1 MTAREEQRLGA
12 RLRRS
17 EAYFR
22 SLVRSSSD
30 AVVILD
36 DELRMRWAS
45 PALGRVLG
53 ERAEALVGAPL
64 LAEVHP
70 DDAGPL
76 HAALVG
82 LPGSGAADEA
92 GLLLVRLPDASGAWR
107 HLEVGI
113 SDLRHDA
120 DVGAVV
126 LHCRDMTERN
136 ARERALT
143 SVAYTDPRTGLPN
156 RAGWARAVD
165 AAAAGGHS
173 GALLLVELD
182 GLPEAREHAGGEVV
196 AELVAEIGRRLRA
209 TVRGEDVVARLGGGE
224 FAVLAQGSAAETE
237 RLADR
242 CLAVVE
248 LPIATRAGILEVTA
262 AIGIAVIEPGV
273 PADELRARAE
283 LAVRAA
289 KEAGSARVTGYDVNL
304 GAAAARRE
312 RLRADL
318 EGARVRG
325 EMSLVFQPVVST
337 QQRRVGG
344 AEALLRWRHPE
355 LGDLPPEEFLPIA
368 ERAGLTGDLHR
379 WVLREAMTAITGLPV
394 GDQPD
399 QLGVNLSAA
408 YLAGGTAV
416 PDVEQALRAS
426 GLPAERLVVEITE
439 AAAGSPLD
447 SVALDI
453 TALRLM
459 GVSVALDDFGTGQSA
474 LGSLTR
480 VQLDV
485 LKLDPSLV
493 TRIDRDKK
501 VLALCESVVGI
512 GRALGLKVV
521 AEGVETPAQLGALC
535 GIGCDGVQGFLLGR
549 PVPIERIAEVVR
561 EDSGVLW
568 PGLVGSG

>member
-1 MTAREEQRLGA
+1 
-12 RLRRS
+12 
-17 EAYFR
+17 
-22 SLVRSSSD
+22 
-30 AVVILD
+30 
-36 DELRMRWAS
+36 
-45 PALGRVLG
+45 
-53 ERAEALVGAPL
+53 
-64 LAEVHP
+64 
-70 DDAGPL
+70 
-76 HAALVG
+76 
-82 LPGSGAADEA
+82 
-92 GLLLVRLPDASGAWR
+92 
-107 HLEVGI
+107 
-113 SDLRHDA
+113 
-120 DVGAVV
+120 
-126 LHCRDMTERN
+126 MTERN
-136 ARERALT
+136 AREQALQ

-156 RAGWARAVD
+156 RAGWARAVSAAVD
-165 AAAAGGHS
+165 AAAVDTAAVDGRS

-182 GLPEAREHAGGEVV
+182 GLPEAREQAGGEVV

-224 FAVLAQGSAAETE
+224 FAVLAQGSVAETE
-237 RLADR
+237 RLAGR

-248 LPIATRAGILEVTA
+248 LPIATRAGILEATA

-273 PADELRARAE
+273 PADQLRARAE

-289 KEAGSARVTGYDVNL
+289 KEAGSARVTRYDVSL

-337 QQRRVGG
+337 EHRRVGG
-344 AEALLRWRHPE
+344 VEALLRWRHPE

-368 ERAGLTGDLHR
+368 ERAGLTGELHR
-379 WVLREAMTAITGLPV
+379 WVLREAMTAITALPV

-399 QLGVNLSAA
+399 QLGVNLSAG

-416 PDVEQALRAS
+416 PDVEKALRAS

-549 PVPIERIAEVVR
+549 PVPIERIAQLVR

-568 PGLVGSG
+568 PGLVGSR